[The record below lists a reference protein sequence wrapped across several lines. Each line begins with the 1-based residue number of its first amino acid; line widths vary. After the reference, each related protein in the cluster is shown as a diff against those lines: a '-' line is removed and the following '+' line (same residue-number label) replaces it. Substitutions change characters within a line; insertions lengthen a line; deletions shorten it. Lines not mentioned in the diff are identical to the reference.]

1 MQRLSPHRWFVSL
14 AQKSCLV
21 RLFGKKTTGYHL
33 KQPMS
38 TYTAKEETWK
48 QPAFKYYVLGG
59 TLLILVLPGCCLY
72 LGYLLSKRSL
82 KISLDPQKY
91 KTEASWYLAVAHYIV
106 VETGPCFLITQE
118 GRGINA
124 RIVDPLEPERGL
136 EKVYF
141 ASNPNTRKISEIERN
156 PRVCLAF
163 YLPGQISYVV
173 LHGVSKVIRDA
184 SVKKHF
190 WKPAWNFFYPQ
201 GPEGNDCVIVQ
212 VLVDRIE
219 LISHEHGI
227 NPSWKAAIL
236 TRDMKKRTSWELV
249 QK

>member
-1 MQRLSPHRWFVSL
+1 MQRLISPHRWFVSL

-21 RLFGKKTTGYHL
+21 RSFGKKTTGYHL
-33 KQPMS
+33 KQQMS

-59 TLLILVLPGCCLY
+59 TLLILVLPGCCFY

-141 ASNPNTRKISEIERN
+141 ASNPNTRKVRI
-156 PRVCLAF
+156 L
-163 YLPGQISYVV
+163 
-173 LHGVSKVIRDA
+173 
-184 SVKKHF
+184 
-190 WKPAWNFFYPQ
+190 
-201 GPEGNDCVIVQ
+201 
-212 VLVDRIE
+212 VLVE
-219 LISHEHGI
+219 
-227 NPSWKAAIL
+227 
-236 TRDMKKRTSWELV
+236 
-249 QK
+249 